1 MSRRAVPTGL
11 EGIDRVSGR
20 GWTDIRLE
28 AVAVHHVDGT
38 IKQARD
44 VILEASIV
52 EHGEM
57 RLRIDLDHNVDI
69 AVRTAVAARHR
80 AEHSRPAHAAGAEI
94 RFGST
99 QGLKGFAAVH
109 ESKYSTK
116 SWSAGEIGALV
127 AGLLPLPAAGPIPQS
142 GGRTAPQ
149 HPGDAEVFVEI
160 RPMSSHRHKLEVP
173 ARC

>member
-57 RLRIDLDHNVDI
+57 RLRIDFDHDVDI
-69 AVRTAVAARHR
+69 AARTAVAARHR
-80 AEHSRPAHAAGAEI
+80 AEPSRPAHATRAEI

-99 QGLKGFAAVH
+99 QGFKGFAAVH
-109 ESKYSTK
+109 KSKHSTK
-116 SWSAGEIGALV
+116 SRSAGEPQRRRRPSCRAYGGRPMRV
-127 AGLLPLPAAGPIPQS
+127 ATEGDCGLKPPAGPAASRQCRGL
-142 GGRTAPQ
+142 
-149 HPGDAEVFVEI
+149 
-160 RPMSSHRHKLEVP
+160 RPVQ
-173 ARC
+173 A

>member
-57 RLRIDLDHNVDI
+57 RLRIDFDHDVDI
-69 AVRTAVAARHR
+69 AVRTAVAARDR
-80 AEHSRPAHAAGAEI
+80 AEHSRPAHAARAEI
-94 RFGST
+94 SFGST
-99 QGLKGFAAVH
+99 QGFKGFAAVH
-109 ESKYSTK
+109 KSKHSTK
-116 SWSAGEIGALV
+116 SRSAGEPQRRRRPSCRACGGCPLGGGAGQRPV
-127 AGLLPLPAAGPIPQS
+127 GWGWAPE
-142 GGRTAPQ
+142 GGRGLKP
-149 HPGDAEVFVEI
+149 
-160 RPMSSHRHKLEVP
+160 P
-173 ARC
+173 A